1 MTIEVGEI
9 VVWVLVLLRT
19 GAFFLGIPLFA
30 GKMIPVKIRIGFGLM
45 LSLLINPLVPANLE
59 IADHFAGAIILSMN
73 EVCIGLLL
81 AMTVRMLFVAVE
93 LAGHLISYEIGLMA
107 SSSVNPLLG
116 SSDSTITT
124 LLYYFALLLFFI
136 TGMHYEVLKAF
147 ILSFDILPIGSFFLS
162 ANPTFEFV
170 NEVSNVFV
178 LGTLIA
184 APFIAM
190 NFLIN
195 ISFAVLGKAVPKMN
209 VFMTSFA
216 IRILSGLV
224 LLVSSILLITSY
236 IFDASSRSVEVML
249 DIIQPG

>member
-45 LSLLINPLVPANLE
+45 LSLLINPLVPASLE

-81 AMTVRMLFVAVE
+81 AMTVRMLFFAVE

>member
-1 MTIEVGEI
+1 VTIEVGEI
-9 VVWVLVLLRT
+9 VVWVLVFLRT

-30 GKMIPVKIRIGFGLM
+30 GKMIPVKIRISFGLM
-45 LSLLINPLVPANLE
+45 LSLLVNPLVPANLE

-81 AMTVRMLFVAVE
+81 AMTVRMLFFAVE

-236 IFDASSRSVEVML
+236 VFDASSRSVEVML

>member
-9 VVWVLVLLRT
+9 VIWVLVLLRT
-19 GAFFLGIPLFA
+19 GAFFMGIPLFA
-30 GKMIPVKIRIGFGLM
+30 GKMIPVKIRIAFGLL
-45 LSLLINPLVPANLE
+45 LSLLINPLVPADLE
-59 IADHFAGAIILSMN
+59 IADHFAGAIIIAAN

-81 AMTVRMLFVAVE
+81 ALTVRMLFFAVE

-124 LLYYFALLLFFI
+124 LLYYFSLLLFFI

-147 ILSFDILPIGSFFLS
+147 ILSFNLLPIGTFFLS
-162 ANPTFEFV
+162 VNPTEEFV
-170 NEVSNVFV
+170 NEVSNVFI

-195 ISFAVLGKAVPKMN
+195 VSFAVLGKAVPKMN

-224 LLVSSILLITSY
+224 LLVSCLLLITSY
-236 IFDASSRSVEVML
+236 IFDASSRSVEIML
-249 DIIQPG
+249 KIIQPG

>member
-1 MTIEVGEI
+1 
-9 VVWVLVLLRT
+9 
-19 GAFFLGIPLFA
+19 
-30 GKMIPVKIRIGFGLM
+30 M

-81 AMTVRMLFVAVE
+81 AMTVRMLFFAVE

-236 IFDASSRSVEVML
+236 VFDASSRSVEVML

>member
-9 VVWVLVLLRT
+9 VVWVLVFLRT
-19 GAFFLGIPLFA
+19 RAFFLGIPLFA
-30 GKMIPVKIRIGFGLM
+30 GKMIPVKIRISFGLM

-81 AMTVRMLFVAVE
+81 AMTVRMLFFAVE

-124 LLYYFALLLFFI
+124 LLYYFAMLLFFI

-236 IFDASSRSVEVML
+236 VFDASSRSVEVML

>member
-9 VVWVLVLLRT
+9 VVWVLVFLRT

-30 GKMIPVKIRIGFGLM
+30 GKMIPVKIRISFGLM
-45 LSLLINPLVPANLE
+45 LSLLVNPLVPANLE

-81 AMTVRMLFVAVE
+81 AMTVRMLFFAVE

-124 LLYYFALLLFFI
+124 LLYYFALLIFFI

-236 IFDASSRSVEVML
+236 VFDASSRSVEVML

>member
-1 MTIEVGEI
+1 
-9 VVWVLVLLRT
+9 
-19 GAFFLGIPLFA
+19 
-30 GKMIPVKIRIGFGLM
+30 MIPVKIRISFGLM
-45 LSLLINPLVPANLE
+45 LSLLVNPLVPANLE

-81 AMTVRMLFVAVE
+81 AMTVRMLFFAVE

-236 IFDASSRSVEVML
+236 VFDASSRSVEVML